1 MPQPSYEEI
10 KELAR
15 RVERETAEYEIDNQD
30 NHD

>member
-15 RVERETAEYEIDNQD
+15 KREGEDEDYEIDNLD
-30 NHD
+30 NRD